1 LTCAIVILPVASAHA
16 LDTEAFGTRLKA
28 VVAAQGGE
36 INWTGIS
43 ENGSQIVLSVV
54 TVGGAGKPDTEKGH
68 LGDVT
73 LDNVTE
79 ENGGYKIGTISFQDF
94 TSPEEDGMTVAL
106 SGASITGL
114 KLPAENATDALSS
127 MMMYESAKLDNF
139 AVNKGDKEI
148 FGLQNLHAEITPSA
162 EGKPLEFS
170 AAAESFAADLSQ
182 TEDPQ
187 SKAVIEALGYQNIKG
202 SLEMAG
208 SWQPSDGHI
217 GLSQYDITVENAG
230 TLGVTFDLGGY
241 TTDFV
246 KQLQAMQKQM
256 AAQPAGSDNSAMGM
270 QILGMM
276 QQLTFGSASIR
287 WDDDSL
293 TQKVLDF
300 VAKSNGQKPEDIVNQ
315 AKAMVPF
322 LMAQLN
328 NPDLTTQVTEALNTY
343 LSEPKS
349 IEISAEPEKE
359 VPFAVL
365 MAGGMSGQ
373 PQELIKTLGVSVSA
387 NAD

>member
-43 ENGSQIVLSVV
+43 ENGSQIVLSGV

-162 EGKPLEFS
+162 
-170 AAAESFAADLSQ
+170 
-182 TEDPQ
+182 
-187 SKAVIEALGYQNIKG
+187 
-202 SLEMAG
+202 
-208 SWQPSDGHI
+208 
-217 GLSQYDITVENAG
+217 
-230 TLGVTFDLGGY
+230 
-241 TTDFV
+241 
-246 KQLQAMQKQM
+246 
-256 AAQPAGSDNSAMGM
+256 
-270 QILGMM
+270 
-276 QQLTFGSASIR
+276 
-287 WDDDSL
+287 
-293 TQKVLDF
+293 
-300 VAKSNGQKPEDIVNQ
+300 
-315 AKAMVPF
+315 
-322 LMAQLN
+322 
-328 NPDLTTQVTEALNTY
+328 
-343 LSEPKS
+343 
-349 IEISAEPEKE
+349 
-359 VPFAVL
+359 
-365 MAGGMSGQ
+365 
-373 PQELIKTLGVSVSA
+373 
-387 NAD
+387 